1 MNKKDIQNRFV
12 QALKNEGI
20 KLTPQ
25 RQIVF
30 SEMLKLPEE
39 EHITSDEI
47 YDSLVNNGI
56 AVSRATIYRTLDI
69 LVKYNLIRKLVIGD
83 DKARYEMKVGR
94 THHDHMICIETGRII
109 EFDNLTIE
117 KLQEDEAEKR
127 GYEVVKHIHQL
138 FVKPINKKS
147 NQ

>member
-1 MNKKDIQNRFV
+1 MVENENIQKLFV
-12 QALKNEGI
+12 KALQSEGI

-25 RQIVF
+25 RQAIF
-30 SEMLKLPEE
+30 SNIMNSKG
-39 EHITSDEI
+39 HRGYDDIQ
-47 YDSLVNNGI
+47 DSLLEDGMNI
-56 AVSRATIYRTLDI
+56 SRATIYRTLEI
-69 LVKYNLIRKLVIGD
+69 LVNYNLIRKLVIGD

-117 KLQEDEAEKR
+117 KLQEEEAEKR

-147 NQ
+147 D